1 MLYYIDFID
10 KVKKQNVSV
19 KVFCWADE
27 DWNSAGL
34 TVVVASSPN
43 NTFPPHAAAFWRD
56 YFLIVLFYHSC
67 LLKG

>member
-1 MLYYIDFID
+1 MLYYIGFTD

-43 NTFPPHAAAFWRD
+43 NLLHAAAFWRD
-56 YFLIVLFYHSC
+56 YFLIVLFYRSC